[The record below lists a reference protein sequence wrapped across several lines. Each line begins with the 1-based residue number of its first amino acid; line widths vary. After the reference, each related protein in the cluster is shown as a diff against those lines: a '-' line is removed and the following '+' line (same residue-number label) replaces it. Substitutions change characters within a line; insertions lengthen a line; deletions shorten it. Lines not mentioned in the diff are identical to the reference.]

1 MNYKILGLIAGLVL
15 AVGAFAQEGVT
26 LQVSESDQYGAYLT
40 DGEGRAL
47 YLFEDT
53 SAEASSET
61 GGDMTEGETGGME
74 TGGMETGGME
84 TGGDMSSETG
94 GMTMAGEVRA
104 EAAPCTGDCLG
115 AWPPFTVE
123 GDASNVTA
131 GEGVDASLIGT
142 STLEDGGTI
151 VTYNGWP
158 LYYFVQDSAAGDVNG
173 QEIESFGGRWYLVTP
188 EGTEVEASSE

>member
-1 MNYKILGLIAGLVL
+1 MNYKILGLIVGLVL
-15 AVGAFAQEGVT
+15 AVGAFAQDSVT

-53 SAEASSET
+53 SAEANSET
-61 GGDMTEGETGGME
+61 GGEMTEGETGGME
-74 TGGMETGGME
+74 TGGMAME
-84 TGGDMSSETG
+84 
-94 GMTMAGEVRA
+94 GEVRA

-115 AWPPFTVE
+115 AWPPFTTT
-123 GDASNVTA
+123 GDASSVTA
-131 GEGVDASLIGT
+131 GEGVDAALIGT
-142 STLEDGGTI
+142 SSLEDGSTI

-173 QEIESFGGRWYLVTP
+173 QEIESFGGQWYLVTP
-188 EGTEVEASSE
+188 EGTEVAASSE

>member
-1 MNYKILGLIAGLVL
+1 MNYKVLGLLLGLVL
-15 AVGAFAQEGVT
+15 AVGAFAQDSVT

-40 DGEGRAL
+40 DGEGLAL

-53 SAEASSET
+53 SAEASSAT
-61 GGDMTEGETGGME
+61 GGTEETGGME

-94 GMTMAGEVRA
+94 GIAMEGEVRA

-115 AWPPFTVE
+115 AWPPFTTT
-123 GDASNVTA
+123 GDASSVTA
-131 GEGVDASLIGT
+131 GEGVDAALIGT
-142 STLEDGGTI
+142 STLEDGSTI

-173 QEIESFGGRWYLVTP
+173 QGIESFGGQWFLVTSD
-188 EGTEVEASSE
+188 GTKVEASSE